1 MTDAPIA
8 DNETTEPNDIDGFTA
23 ARDDLIATRDAALAA
38 RDEWAK
44 SKSIRKGSDLADCVD
59 EVLTAYLDKRVAET
73 ERDVARITTQ
83 IERQRIADENRELQ
97 ARIAANAAKLKALA
111 TDTKSRSA

>member
-1 MTDAPIA
+1 MSNEATA
-8 DNETTEPNDIDGFTA
+8 ETTDTDTIDGFIA
-23 ARDDLIATRDAALAA
+23 ARDELTAVRDAALAA

-44 SKSIRKGSDLADCVD
+44 AKAIRKGSDLAAYVD

-73 ERDVARITTQ
+73 ERDVSRITTQ

-111 TDTKSRSA
+111 TDTKSRSV

>member
-8 DNETTEPNDIDGFTA
+8 DKETTNAETIDGFTA
-23 ARDDLIATRDAALAA
+23 ERDELIASRDAALAA
-38 RDEWAK
+38 RDEWSK
-44 SKSIRKGSDLADCVD
+44 SKSIRKGSDLADYVD
-59 EVLTAYLDKRVAET
+59 EVLSAWLDKRVVET

-97 ARIAANAAKLKALA
+97 ARIAENAQKLKALA
-111 TDTKSRSA
+111 DNKTRSA

>member
-8 DNETTEPNDIDGFTA
+8 DTNDTDAETIDGFAAQRDELVTA
-23 ARDDLIATRDAALAA
+23 RDAALAA

-44 SKSIRKGSDLADCVD
+44 GKSIRKGSDLAAYVD
-59 EVLTAYLDKRVAET
+59 EVLTAYLDKRVVET
-73 ERDVARITTQ
+73 ERDVTRITTQ

-97 ARIAANAAKLKALA
+97 ARIAANSQKLKSL
-111 TDTKSRSA
+111 SS

>member
-1 MTDAPIA
+1 MTAEPIAESTDA
-8 DNETTEPNDIDGFTA
+8 ETIDGFTA
-23 ARDDLIATRDAALAA
+23 QRDDLIASRDAAVAA

-44 SKSIRKGSDLADCVD
+44 GKSIRKGTDLADYVD
-59 EVLTAYLDKRVAET
+59 EVLTSWLDKRVTET

-97 ARIAANAAKLKALA
+97 ARIAENAAKLKALA

>member
-1 MTDAPIA
+1 MTDSPIA
-8 DNETTEPNDIDGFTA
+8 ETDADTDTIDGFTA
-23 ARDDLIATRDAALAA
+23 QRDNYVAQRDAAVAA

-44 SKSIRKGSDLADCVD
+44 SKSIRKGSDLATYVD
-59 EVLTAYLDKRVAET
+59 EVLTSWLDKRVAET

-97 ARIAANAAKLKALA
+97 ARIAANSQKLKALT
-111 TDTKSRSA
+111 TDNKTRSA